1 MSYFTPWMC
10 RNILVLEEDSPKLIS
25 IMHPNE
31 VLELITQSKMPLEQ
45 LLRSYMSLLKKKIL
59 DPMIIIMQRT
69 LCSYTNIGLE
79 INGDIEPAP
88 QNIPP
93 SLVHSINRV
102 MTSTMTSIWDGMALA
117 TMEHQHHQYLKQD
130 SLDFFWICIMII
142 YIAEII
148 IIRAWKN
155 TKAWTFESHLISAV
169 YQPFYQISYGFS
181 TST

>member
-1 MSYFTPWMC
+1 M
-10 RNILVLEEDSPKLIS
+10 LEEDSPKLIS

-59 DPMIIIMQRT
+59 DPMIIMMQRT

-93 SLVHSINRV
+93 LIDALNQQGNDLYHDQYLR
-102 MTSTMTSIWDGMALA
+102 WDGIG
-117 TMEHQHHQYLKQD
+117 HHGAPT
-130 SLDFFWICIMII
+130 SP
-142 YIAEII
+142 
-148 IIRAWKN
+148 
-155 TKAWTFESHLISAV
+155 ISE
-169 YQPFYQISYGFS
+169 
-181 TST
+181 TR